1 MDYWKSLD
9 VVHHKNWEEFK
20 KSEYAPKLERIWLFT
35 TKSRKCFWD
44 GKYRRGDGLLFGAE
58 DSGCP
63 EYVHADILE
72 RRVKIPHMVDTL
84 RSLNLSTSAGI
95 AAYEAMRQIVEA
107 EGILLKFGENFF

>member
-1 MDYWKSLD
+1 MCIRD
-9 VVHHKNWEEFK
+9 
-20 KSEYAPKLERIWLFT
+20 R
-35 TKSRKCFWD
+35 
-44 GKYRRGDGLLFGAE
+44 YRRGDGLLFGAE

-107 EGILLKFGENFF
+107 EGILLKFGETFF